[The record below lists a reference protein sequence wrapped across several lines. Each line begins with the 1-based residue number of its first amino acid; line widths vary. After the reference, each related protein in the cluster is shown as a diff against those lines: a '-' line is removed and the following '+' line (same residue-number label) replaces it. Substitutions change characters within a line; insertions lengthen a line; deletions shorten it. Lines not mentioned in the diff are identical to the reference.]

1 MQSPRTP
8 SAIECLTHTVGLNQW
23 LGEPARFSLTDEQN
37 NLDISGQHTDFTVQ
51 RCQDTQ
57 TPTAQ
62 EQEESVL
69 NISNPSSSLNSQ
81 VQPEASSSRQ
91 DSDDDGFILVRVN
104 CKEVQV
110 DSPQTLRLRQLSSL
124 IKDGKASIV
133 ETYKS
138 TNKSPKLLNGY
149 ANFGYEGDND
159 DDESMVGQSPTHTI
173 TSQDSCIVEI
183 EDDGIIEQ
191 HLKTS

>member
-1 MQSPRTP
+1 M
-8 SAIECLTHTVGLNQW
+8 
-23 LGEPARFSLTDEQN
+23 
-37 NLDISGQHTDFTVQ
+37 
-51 RCQDTQ
+51 
-57 TPTAQ
+57 
-62 EQEESVL
+62 
-69 NISNPSSSLNSQ
+69 
-81 VQPEASSSRQ
+81 
-91 DSDDDGFILVRVN
+91 
-104 CKEVQV
+104 QV